1 MGWAG
6 GHIGAVWAVFIQV
19 RVAAGGHICPQ
30 QGRGKHAQRR
40 RDRASRRNE
49 GAHGPLGVAVPSQA
63 PQLACLLPTAHSES
77 HLASVWLKPAALA
90 IRQSGRSG
98 LLCGVVGEPHKR
110 QARERARSRCN
121 DHGARRMRGKR
132 AVSKAGLCRR
142 QQAGRMG
149 QRRTSKAHEATKST
163 RPAVPKGPVCMCVQV
178 RADVRE
184 AGTSQVPW
192 VRWETGHK
200 SQGASC
206 LPCWVGRT
214 DDPTAATGRRAHES
228 ARPDGGFQAGAMN
241 CAPSLTTG
249 RGEGA

>member
-1 MGWAG
+1 VLNKCGWLL
-6 GHIGAVWAVFIQV
+6 
-19 RVAAGGHICPQ
+19 GGHICPQ

-40 RDRASRRNE
+40 RDRAPRRNK
-49 GAHGPLGVAVPSQA
+49 GVHGPVGVAVPSQA

-77 HLASVWLKPAALA
+77 HLASVWLKPAAVA

-149 QRRTSKAHEATKST
+149 QRRTSKAPEATKST
-163 RPAVPKGPVCMCVQV
+163 RPAVPKGPVCMCVHV
-178 RADVRE
+178 RADVRA

-206 LPCWVGRT
+206 LRAGWAELTTQRQPRDVAHTRT
-214 DDPTAATGRRAHES
+214 LALTAAFWLVRCRARS
-228 ARPDGGFQAGAMN
+228 A
-241 CAPSLTTG
+241 
-249 RGEGA
+249 